1 MQQEENEALDCWKP
15 FYSSDN
21 TRYEFETISCRQ
33 RLVMAANGWSGIE
46 DQALPIAARREVTHP
61 DDLTPKPVSQI
72 HVNPDPAVRGN
83 LTRQHDEQ
91 PLAAVYEACSVFN
104 A

>member
-21 TRYEFETISCRQ
+21 MRYEFETISCRQ

-46 DQALPIAARREVTHP
+46 DAAGFIHGRQRLIVVP
-61 DDLTPKPVSQI
+61 DT
-72 HVNPDPAVRGN
+72 
-83 LTRQHDEQ
+83 
-91 PLAAVYEACSVFN
+91 EAI
-104 A
+104 